1 MPAAASTS
9 NSSELAPAGSCT
21 TASSGHQASGSPHH
35 QAGIAAPLTLPKT
48 SESPQ
53 LLRIRHSMSHVLAMA
68 VQKLFPKAL
77 VTIGPWTETG
87 FYYDFD
93 SPNPFSEAD
102 LKAIK
107 KEMIRIINKKLPL
120 ERQEVSRAEAE
131 AKIRAQN
138 EPYKLEILAGIQEP
152 ISLYTLGED
161 WWDLCA
167 GPHVANTSELNAKA
181 FELESVAGAYWRGD
195 ETRAQLQ
202 RIYGTAW
209 ETPEQLAEHQRRK
222 QEALRR
228 DHRRLGT
235 DLHLF
240 SIEDEAGAGLVF
252 WHPRGARMRLLIE
265 NLWREL
271 HFEAGYELLY
281 TPHVADIS
289 LWKTSGH
296 LDFYRE
302 SMFGPMQVDERQ
314 YQLKP
319 MNCPFHVLTY
329 ASTLR
334 SYRELPIRWAE
345 LGTVYRYERP
355 GVMHGLMRVRGF
367 TQDDA
372 HVFCLPEQ
380 ITGEILAILNLTERI
395 LSTFDFRS
403 YEINLSTR
411 PEKSIGDAAVWDLAT
426 AGLIEALDRKGWAYK
441 VDEGGGAFYGPK
453 IDLKIEDAIGRM
465 WQCSTIQLDFNLPER
480 FALEYVAADGTRQR
494 PIMIHR
500 AIFGSLE
507 RFFGIMTE
515 NYAGDFP
522 FWLAPEQ
529 IRLLPVTDEVL
540 PWAEELL
547 TQLRAAGVRASLER
561 SGERL
566 GKMIRNGETMKIPVL
581 AVIGAKEAE
590 ARGASLRSRAAGD
603 LGLVGAEALLL
614 AAAAANSQRA
624 ASLGLEPVGAV
635 AA

>member
-1 MPAAASTS
+1 MA
-9 NSSELAPAGSCT
+9 
-21 TASSGHQASGSPHH
+21 
-35 QAGIAAPLTLPKT
+35 LPKT

-53 LLRIRHSMSHVLAMA
+53 LLKIRHSMSHVMAMA
-68 VQKLFPKAL
+68 VQQLFPNAR

-93 SPNPFSEAD
+93 NPDPFTEAD

-107 KEMIRIINKKLPL
+107 KAMIKIINQKLPL
-120 ERQEVSRAEAE
+120 ERVEVSRSEAE
-131 AKIRAQN
+131 TRIKAQN
-138 EPYKLEILAGIQEP
+138 EPYKLEILEGLQEP
-152 ISLYTLGED
+152 ITLYTLGEK

-167 GPHVANTSELNAKA
+167 GPHVEHTGQLNAKA

-195 ETRAQLQ
+195 ENRQQLQ
-202 RIYGTAW
+202 RIYGTAF
-209 ETPEQLAEHQRRK
+209 ETPEQLSEHKRRIE
-222 QEALRR
+222 EAKRR
-228 DHRRLGT
+228 DHRRIGT
-235 DLHLF
+235 DLGLF

-265 NLWREL
+265 DFWREA
-271 HFEAGYELLY
+271 HFAGGYELLY
-281 TPHVADIS
+281 TPHVADID

-296 LDFYRE
+296 LDFYSE
-302 SMFGPMQVDERQ
+302 SMFGPMTVDERE

-334 SYRELPIRWAE
+334 SYKELPIRWAE

-380 ITGEILAILNLTERI
+380 ISDEILKILDLTETI
-395 LSTFDFRS
+395 LSAFDFRN

-411 PEKSIGDAAVWDLAT
+411 PEKSIGDDAVWDLAT
-426 AGLIEALDRKGWAYK
+426 KGLTEALQRKGWDYK
-441 VDEGGGAFYGPK
+441 IDEGGGAFYGPK

-480 FALEYVAADGTRQR
+480 FGLEYVAADGSRQR

-529 IRLLPVTDEVL
+529 IRLLPVTDEVMGY
-540 PWAEELL
+540 AETIQSELS
-547 TQLRAAGVRASLER
+547 AAGIRSRIDR

-566 GKMIRNGETMKIPVL
+566 GKLIRSGEQQKIPVL
-581 AVIGAKEAE
+581 AVIGAQEAE
-590 ARGASLRSRAAGD
+590 QGTLSLRSRRQGD
-603 LGLVGAEALLL
+603 LGSVARSQVLQ
-614 AAAAANSQRA
+614 AATAANA
-624 ASLGLEPVGAV
+624 ARGAGLELGAS
-635 AA
+635 

>member
-1 MPAAASTS
+1 VSVPAA
-9 NSSELAPAGSCT
+9 PARSAGP
-21 TASSGHQASGSPHH
+21 ASS
-35 QAGIAAPLTLPKT
+35 AGTAIQLPRT
-48 SESPQ
+48 SESEP

-68 VQKLFPKAL
+68 VQKLFPQAR

-93 SPNPFSEAD
+93 NPDPFTEAD

-107 KEMIRIINKKLPL
+107 KEMVRIINRKLPL
-120 ERQEVSRAEAE
+120 ERVEVSRSEAE
-131 AKIRAQN
+131 ARIRAQN

-152 ISLYTLGED
+152 ITLYTLGQE

-167 GPHVANTSELNAKA
+167 GPHVAHTGELHAGA

-195 ETRAQLQ
+195 ENNAQLQ

-209 ETPEQLAEHQRRK
+209 ETPEQLAEYQRR
-222 QEALRR
+222 QAEARRR

-235 DLHLF
+235 DLDLF

-265 NLWREL
+265 DFWRQA

-281 TPHVADIS
+281 TPHVADIG

-302 SMFGPMQVDERQ
+302 SMFGPMQVDERE

-380 ITGEILAILNLTERI
+380 ISDEILAILDLTETI

-403 YEINLSTR
+403 YEIHLSTR
-411 PEKSIGDAAVWDLAT
+411 PEKSIGADTVWELAT
-426 AGLIEALDRKGWAYK
+426 QGLVEALERKGWAYS
-441 VDEGGGAFYGPK
+441 VDAGGGAFYGPK

-480 FALEYVAADGTRQR
+480 FALEYVAADGSRQR

-522 FWLAPEQ
+522 LWLAPEQ
-529 IRLLPVTDEVL
+529 IRLLPVTDEVR
-540 PWAEELL
+540 PYAEALRR
-547 TQLRAAGVRASLER
+547 QLRAAGVRASVDR
-561 SGERL
+561 SGDRL
-566 GKMIRNGETMKIPVL
+566 GKLIRCGEQMKIPVL
-581 AVIGAKEAE
+581 GVIGAREAE
-590 ARGASLRSRAAGD
+590 TGEVSLRSRRDGE
-603 LGLVGAEALLL
+603 L
-614 AAAAANSQRA
+614 
-624 ASLGLEPVGAV
+624 GAV
-635 AA
+635 AAAALVEAAVTANRERAPGLVLPPRP

>member
-1 MPAAASTS
+1 VV
-9 NSSELAPAGSCT
+9 
-21 TASSGHQASGSPHH
+21 
-35 QAGIAAPLTLPKT
+35 LPKT
-48 SESPQ
+48 SESDQ
-53 LLRIRHSMSHVLAMA
+53 LLKIRHSMSHVMAMA
-68 VQKLFPKAL
+68 VQQLFPKAR
-77 VTIGPWTETG
+77 VTIGPWTEAG

-93 SPNPFSEAD
+93 NPDPFTEAD

-107 KEMIRIINKKLPL
+107 KGMIKIINKKLPL
-120 ERQEVSRAEAE
+120 ERVEVSRSEAE
-131 AKIRAQN
+131 AKIKAQN
-138 EPYKLEILAGIQEP
+138 EPYKLEILEGLQEP
-152 ISLYTLGED
+152 ITLYTLGED

-167 GPHVANTSELNAKA
+167 GPHVDHTGQLNAKA

-195 ETRAQLQ
+195 ETKAQLQ

-209 ETPEQLAEHQRRK
+209 ETPEQLAEHKHRK
-222 QEALRR
+222 EEALRR
-228 DHRRLGT
+228 DHRRIGK
-235 DLHLF
+235 DLDLF

-265 NLWREL
+265 EFWRQA
-271 HFEAGYELLY
+271 HFEGGYELLY

-296 LDFYRE
+296 LDFYAE
-302 SMFGPMQVDERQ
+302 SMFGPMEVDERE

-329 ASTLR
+329 ASKLR

-380 ITGEILAILNLTERI
+380 ISDEILKILDLTERI
-395 LSTFDFRS
+395 LSAFDFS
-403 YEINLSTR
+403 NYEINLSTR
-411 PEKSIGDAAVWDLAT
+411 PEKSIGDDAVWDLAT
-426 AGLIEALDRKGWAYK
+426 KGLIEALERKGWAYK
-441 VDEGGGAFYGPK
+441 IDEGGGAFYGPK

-480 FALEYVAADGTRQR
+480 FELDYIAADGSKQR

-515 NYAGDFP
+515 NYAGDYP

-529 IRLLPVTDEVL
+529 VRLLPVTDEVQ
-540 PWAEELL
+540 PYAEQLLNQL
-547 TQLRAAGVRASLER
+547 TQAGVRATIDR
-561 SGERL
+561 SGDRL
-566 GKMIRNGETMKIPVL
+566 GKLIRTGEQMKIPVL

-590 ARGASLRSRAAGD
+590 QSAVSLRSRRDGDIGVTSVADLLSAAQM
-603 LGLVGAEALLL
+603 
-614 AAAAANSQRA
+614 ANSQRA
-624 ASLGLEPVGAV
+624 AGLELNR
-635 AA
+635 